1 MGVQL
6 PLFLF
11 LAGLLAMPVPSYAKK
26 PVPKD
31 GIGIQ
36 RYKSGKV
43 AGKFTFKNGKKN
55 GPFETYYEDGQ
66 LKRRGSFKDGQ
77 EDGPFEKYHEN
88 GQLEHKVPSRREGT
102 RPL

>member
-43 AGKFTFKNGKKN
+43 AGKFTFKNGKK
-55 GPFETYYEDGQ
+55 TA
-66 LKRRGSFKDGQ
+66 
-77 EDGPFEKYHEN
+77 
-88 GQLEHKVPSRREGT
+88 PSKPTT
-102 RPL
+102 RTDN